1 MMYEGHG
8 PKFHPA
14 IFSLWSPFSCISLF
28 LPNNPITPSCN
39 TPAVCFPPSS
49 VRVYSLRGLHMAAS
63 LPVVKD
69 DLLLDAELP
78 GEDPDVPA
86 VIPKDDRIVPGV
98 SPALAPGDAL
108 GRAAQ

>member
-1 MMYEGHG
+1 
-8 PKFHPA
+8 
-14 IFSLWSPFSCISLF
+14 
-28 LPNNPITPSCN
+28 
-39 TPAVCFPPSS
+39 
-49 VRVYSLRGLHMAAS
+49 MAAS